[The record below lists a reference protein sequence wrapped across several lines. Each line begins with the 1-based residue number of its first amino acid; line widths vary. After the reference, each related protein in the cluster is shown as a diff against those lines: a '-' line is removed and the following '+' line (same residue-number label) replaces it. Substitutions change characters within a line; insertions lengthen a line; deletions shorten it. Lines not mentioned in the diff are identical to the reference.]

1 MLKWIPLVQPEDGRA
16 AWVCL
21 KRGDTGIPPNFVN
34 VYHNLHHTPC
44 KNGECEAILGGVIS
58 IFRHTPHRSFCF
70 TFIKLMLQTVQRRP
84 MNYCNSAGFRDRNPE
99 WTTKCW
105 AHTLPKIAKVDSVVH
120 MYVYNC
126 VYIYLRMCILSVAFV
141 RQTHASSHFFV
152 VGDVNK
158 VVPNI

>member
-1 MLKWIPLVQPEDGRA
+1 MGFDLR
-16 AWVCL
+16 
-21 KRGDTGIPPNFVN
+21 DTGIPPNFVN

-126 VYIYLRMCILSVAFV
+126 VYIYIFANVHFECSFCSANTRVQPFFCCWR
-141 RQTHASSHFFV
+141 RQQGGA
-152 VGDVNK
+152 
-158 VVPNI
+158 